1 MNTINDFLIGICFLI
16 GSILFFYDSLKN
28 IGVWLFI
35 LESVQLLIRP
45 TVQLVHDFH
54 LSKYLKA
61 GYLNE

>member
-45 TVQLVHDFH
+45 TVQLVHGFH

-61 GYLNE
+61 GYRNE